1 MNPGR
6 PPLAGQCQSR
16 LQVLGFPQ
24 VSRSLGLGARG
35 GGGPWGPL
43 CLPAPHQAHP
53 SSLLLL
59 PATSPPIPA
68 DALACRQQ
76 REGWGRPAQAHL
88 GDLALGSSA
97 V

>member
-35 GGGPWGPL
+35 GGGTLVFPPPGAVRTYLPRTWAAAAAAGCSPSGCGPWG
-43 CLPAPHQAHP
+43 LPVGLH
-53 SSLLLL
+53 
-59 PATSPPIPA
+59 
-68 DALACRQQ
+68 R
-76 REGWGRPAQAHL
+76 R
-88 GDLALGSSA
+88 
-97 V
+97 